1 MFKRLLV
8 PLDGSKLAEA
18 ILPVTSYMAEKFG
31 AEILLFHAI
40 EQDAPDTVHG
50 ERHLSVATEAE
61 AYLDEIAERARL
73 ARPNVVVTKHV
84 HTAIVRSDIARSI
97 LDHAVEHQA
106 DLVILCAH
114 GHGGWRDRFVGNIA
128 QQVISRGTTPVVC
141 LNHEESDVTSEYV
154 CRNILLPL
162 DATPQHEPAF
172 PIAVEI
178 TRALGSTL
186 HLINVVPTRSTLSA
200 ERAGAGLLLPSTMS
214 EILELSQREAVDYLQ
229 GKMRELGAAGIRVTA
244 QVARGD
250 ITAALLDAAK
260 RVDADLVVLA
270 THGRSS
276 MDAFW
281 SGSVT
286 PKVLAQSQAPV
297 LLVRVTG
304 EEAER

>member
-31 AEILLFHAI
+31 AEILLIHAI

-50 ERHLSVATEAE
+50 ERHLAAANEAE
-61 AYLDEIAERARL
+61 AYLDEIAARL

-84 HTAIVRSDIARSI
+84 HTAILKSEIARSI
-97 LDHAVEHQA
+97 LDHALEHQA
-106 DLVILCAH
+106 DLVMLCAH

-128 QQVISRGTTPVVC
+128 QQVISLGTTPVVC
-141 LNHEESDVTSEYV
+141 LNHEESNTIAEYV
-154 CRNILLPL
+154 CHNILLPL
-162 DATPQHEPAF
+162 DVSPHHEPAF
-172 PIAVEI
+172 PVAKEMAHVFG
-178 TRALGSTL
+178 ATL
-186 HLINVVPTRSTLSA
+186 HLINVVPTRSTLSP
-200 ERAGAGLLLPSTMS
+200 ERAGTGMLLPSTMS
-214 EILELSQREAVDYLQ
+214 KILELSQEEAVDYLQ
-229 GKMRELGAAGIRVTA
+229 GKMRELSSETIRATA

-250 ITAALLDAAK
+250 IATALLDAEMRAD
-260 RVDADLVVLA
+260 VDLIVLA
-270 THGRSS
+270 THGRTS

>member
-18 ILPVTSYMAEKFG
+18 ILPITLYMAEKFG

-50 ERHLSVATEAE
+50 EPHLSVAAEAE
-61 AYLDEIAERARL
+61 AYLEEIAARL
-73 ARPNVVVTKHV
+73 ARPNVGVTKHV
-84 HTAIVRSDIARSI
+84 HTAIVRSEIARSI
-97 LDHAVEHQA
+97 LDHAIEHQA
-106 DLVILCAH
+106 DLVMLCAH

-141 LNHEESDVTSEYV
+141 LNHEESDISSEYV

-162 DATPQHEPAF
+162 DGTPHHEPAL
-172 PIAVEI
+172 PVAVEI
-178 TRALGSTL
+178 TRAFDATL
-186 HLINVVPTRSTLSA
+186 RLINVVPTRSTLSA
-200 ERAGAGLLLPSTMS
+200 ERAGAGMLLPSTMS
-214 EILELSQREAVDYLQ
+214 QILELSQRESIDYLH
-229 GKMRELGAAGIRVTA
+229 GKLRELGAEGIKATA
-244 QVARGD
+244 QVVRGE
-250 ITAALLDAAK
+250 IAAEILDAAK
-260 RVDADLVVLA
+260 RTNADLVVLA

>member
-18 ILPVTSYMAEKFG
+18 ILPVALYMAEKFG

-50 ERHLSVATEAE
+50 EPHLSVATDAE
-61 AYLDEIAERARL
+61 AYLDQIVARL
-73 ARPNVVVTKHV
+73 ARPNVAVTKHV
-84 HTAIVRSDIARSI
+84 HTAILKSDIARSI
-97 LDHAVEHQA
+97 LDHALEHQA
-106 DLVILCAH
+106 DLVMLCAH

-128 QQVISRGTTPVVC
+128 QQVISLGTTPVVC
-141 LNHEESDVTSEYV
+141 LNHEESDVTTAYI

-162 DATPQHEPAF
+162 DATPQHEPAL
-172 PIAVEI
+172 PVAAEMA
-178 TRALGSTL
+178 RAFDATL
-186 HLINVVPTRSTLSA
+186 RLINVVPTRGTLSA
-200 ERAGAGLLLPSTMS
+200 ERAGTGMLLPTTMS
-214 EILELSQREAVDYLQ
+214 EILELSQRKSVDYLH
-229 GKMRELGAAGIRVTA
+229 GKLRELGAEGIKVTA

-250 ITAALLDAAK
+250 IAGEVLEAEK
-260 RVDADLVVLA
+260 RADADLVVMA

-297 LLVRVTG
+297 LLVRVIG

>member
-50 ERHLSVATEAE
+50 ERHLVAVNEAE
-61 AYLDEIAERARL
+61 AYLDELAVRL

-97 LDHAVEHQA
+97 IDHALEHQA

-128 QQVISRGTTPVVC
+128 QQVISFGKTPVVC
-141 LNHEESDVTSEYV
+141 LNHEENVTVSEYA

-162 DATPQHEPAF
+162 DVTPYHEPAF
-172 PIAVEI
+172 PAAKEIARVFG
-178 TRALGSTL
+178 ATL
-186 HLINVVPTRSTLSA
+186 HLINVVPTRSTLSP
-200 ERAGAGLLLPSTMS
+200 ERAGTGMLLPSTMS
-214 EILELSQREAVDYLQ
+214 KILELSQEEAVDYLQ
-229 GKMRELGAAGIRVTA
+229 GKMRELSDETIRATA

-250 ITAALLDAAK
+250 IAAAILDAAK
-260 RVDADLVVLA
+260 RADADLVVLA

-276 MDAFW
+276 LDAFW

-286 PKVLAQSQAPV
+286 PKVLTQSQAPV
-297 LLVRVTG
+297 LLIRVTG